1 MNVDNFIKKANELLT
16 VLSSDYSDIVCLTE
30 TLLKHTANQWVWT
43 SARRLWLFL
52 KYWRKYEK
60 VFESKKL
67 LYQWKKSWESIVA
80 EMFFV
85 LVDPQTAVLKLISFL
100 SDQKQFSSGVLMKRC
115 SENVQQI
122 YKRTP
127 MSNCDFNK
135 TAGKIIEIKFR
146 HGYL

>member
-1 MNVDNFIKKANELLT
+1 MTTQILFV
-16 VLSSDYSDIVCLTE
+16 
-30 TLLKHTANQWVWT
+30 LLKP
-43 SARRLWLFL
+43 FL
-52 KYWRKYEK
+52 NIQQINEYEPQLDGCDCFSNTDDSNWHRWYCCQYEK
-60 VFESKKL
+60 VFKSKKL
-67 LYQWKKSWESIVA
+67 LYQWKKSSESIVA
-80 EMFFV
+80 EMFYV

-100 SDQKQFSSGVLMKRC
+100 YDQKQFSSGVLMKRC

-135 TAGKIIEIKFR
+135 IAGNIIEIKFR